1 MQKRLSSRRFFTLIE
16 LLVVIAIIA
25 ILASM
30 LLPALS
36 KARAKA
42 RAVSCLN
49 NQKQCGLGFLM
60 YADDNN
66 GEILIS
72 CDPTGPANN
81 YWPWL
86 PVYSNN
92 DLWKNSA
99 GYNKNAFSQNYINTK
114 QMFCPES
121 KPATDLNYVWQTYAT
136 PLPRGAASQWYGA
149 IENGSAVDG
158 GFEAYSPDH
167 CQTSNSKIFLMVDSG
182 RFADY
187 SKGCYHILSFANFGG
202 EGTVAARHAGKV
214 NMLFAD
220 GHAVA
225 LEPQAA
231 LLPIARPYGSP
242 YHHDALLAGASVRY
256 AIYPDFQA
264 N

>member
-1 MQKRLSSRRFFTLIE
+1 MKHTPRRTFTLIE

-30 LLPALS
+30 LLPALA
-36 KARAKA
+36 KAREKA

-66 GEILIS
+66 GYILIS

-86 PVYSNN
+86 AVYNN
-92 DLWKNSA
+92 NPLWKNSA
-99 GYNKNAFSQNYINTK
+99 GYNTGAFSQNYIHNK
-114 QMFCPES
+114 QMFCPDS
-121 KPATDLNYVWQTYAT
+121 RPVSDVSYCWQTYAT
-136 PLPRGAASQWYGA
+136 PIPRGAASQWYGA
-149 IENGSAVDG
+149 IENGAAVKD
-158 GFEAYSPDH
+158 GFEAYSPDN
-167 CQTSNSKIFLMVDSG
+167 CQTSNSKIFLQADSA
-182 RFADY
+182 RFSDY
-187 SKGCYHILSFANFGG
+187 AKGCYYVLSFANFGG
-202 EGTVAARHAGKV
+202 EGTVAARHGGKV

-220 GHAVA
+220 GHAVS

-242 YHHDALLAGASVRY
+242 YHHDALLAGGASTRY
-256 AIYPDFQA
+256 AIFPDFKA
-264 N
+264 E